1 MENVSDKQFKIVN
14 KPHKHFKMENTPDKH
29 FEIVNAS
36 HKHFKIENMPDK
48 HFKIVNAPHKH
59 FEMENVSDKHFK
71 IVNVSHLLV
80 VVATWSLA
88 PVALWLLQFTSISP
102 IIHLRTHSTPAI
114 YILLLVMF
122 SRARK

>member
-48 HFKIVNAPHKH
+48 HFKIVNAPH
-59 FEMENVSDKHFK
+59 
-71 IVNVSHLLV
+71 LLEV
-80 VVATWSLA
+80 LATWSLA
-88 PVALWLLQFTSISP
+88 HVALWLLQFTSISP